1 MFTAKHLI
9 AAALAFGL
17 AMPGPVFATTK
28 HAHGKHSGTAL
39 ELTLN
44 HGKKWP
50 TDTALRRGMDAMRS
64 AIEMSLG
71 QIHTGRFTSADY
83 TALADRLQQQVDY
96 VTANCKLSEK
106 ADAQLHLVLAEILEG
121 MDAMRNGSDRSQGAL
136 RAASALDA
144 YGRHFNHPNWA
155 PIAR

>member
-1 MFTAKHLI
+1 MFTVKHFI
-9 AAALAFGL
+9 AASLALGL
-17 AMPGPVFATTK
+17 ATSGPVFASTK
-28 HAHGKHSGTAL
+28 HTHGKHSGTAL

-50 TDTALRRGMDAMRS
+50 TDAALRRGMDAMRS
-64 AIEMSLG
+64 AMETSLER
-71 QIHTGRFTSADY
+71 IHTGQFTSVDY
-83 TALADRLQQQVDY
+83 AALADRLQLQVDY
-96 VTANCKLSEK
+96 VTANCKLPEK

-136 RAASALDA
+136 RAAVALDA